1 MVPNKRS
8 RFDVLFLR
16 TTTNTKLNDQQQK
29 TSAVCALFPIKPVVY
44 KCTSCLNYDLCE
56 SCHHDCAPPPATNTS
71 HKPSHK
77 FKMIT
82 VSTGN

>member
-1 MVPNKRS
+1 MVRLL
-8 RFDVLFLR
+8 VLISQR
-16 TTTNTKLNDQQQK
+16 HAHTNALSADLH
-29 TSAVCALFPIKPVVY
+29 SAVCALFPIKPVVY

-82 VSTGN
+82 VSTGT